1 MSGPLLCV
9 FSSRTKKGSQ
19 HHYSTEFIE
28 EPGSHYGVSFLVAL
42 SSLPLHRGGSDLGSA
57 YLRMTDNRNRLF
69 IPAASHKKGNSVT

>member
-1 MSGPLLCV
+1 MGH
-9 FSSRTKKGSQ
+9 FSVCFLVEQRKGVSITTQ
-19 HHYSTEFIE
+19 QFIE
-28 EPGSHYGVSFLVAL
+28 EPGSHYGVSFLMAL